1 MNPTRSISSAWVLA
15 GVALGSVLAVYAPLQ
30 QGALEAPTWGVL
42 AFMVLCVVLS
52 LPLMSVGKAIQAPRV
67 MVGLAVINLVIVPLI
82 AFILSRVVW
91 QIPEFQVGLLL
102 VLLAP
107 GVALSLNTAFAAG
120 GDLDSVLAATPVL
133 LVGQLVAVPLYAI
146 ALSGGVLSFSDLPP
160 TFVVIALVI
169 AVPSVVALAIQ
180 ALAIPVPGMIRVRQ
194 GLTRLAVPSISVAV
208 LLVVW
213 DRLPRHL
220 DEVEQFS
227 RLLPLFISF
236 LVLIAPLALLVG
248 ILASLTQPQK
258 RAMMIVGAG
267 RGGIMML
274 PITLALDP
282 ETWGLVPLVV
292 VAQLTIE
299 VLGLMVY
306 RSIVPEIV
314 PSWGR

>member
-1 MNPTRSISSAWVLA
+1 MKPTRSLSSAWVLA
-15 GVALGSVLAVYAPLQ
+15 GVAAGSMLALYTPLPE
-30 QGALEAPTWGVL
+30 GALEAPTWLVL
-42 AFMVLCVVLS
+42 GFMVLCVVLS
-52 LPLMSVGKAIQAPRV
+52 LPLLSVGKAIQAPRV
-67 MVGLAVINLVIVPLI
+67 MVGLTVINLVVVPLI

-91 QIPEFQVGLLL
+91 QTPEFQVGLLL

-107 GVALSLNTAFAAG
+107 GVALALNTAFAAG

-146 ALSGGVLSFSDLPP
+146 LLSGGVLGFSDLPP

-169 AVPSVVALAIQ
+169 VGPSVVALVIQ
-180 ALAIPVPGMIRVRQ
+180 ALARPVPGMIRVRQ

-213 DRLPRHL
+213 ERLPRHL
-220 DEVEQFS
+220 DELEQFS
-227 RLLPLFISF
+227 RLVPLFISF

-274 PITLALDP
+274 PISLALDP

>member
-1 MNPTRSISSAWVLA
+1 MKPTRSLSSAWVLA
-15 GVALGSVLAVYAPLQ
+15 GVAAGSMLALYTPLPE
-30 QGALEAPTWGVL
+30 GALEAPTWVVL
-42 AFMVLCVVLS
+42 GFMVLCVVLS
-52 LPLMSVGKAIQAPRV
+52 LPLLSVGKAIQAPRV
-67 MVGLAVINLVIVPLI
+67 MVGLTVINLVVVPLI

-91 QIPEFQVGLLL
+91 QTPEFQVGLLL

-107 GVALSLNTAFAAG
+107 GVALALNTAFAAG

-146 ALSGGVLSFSDLPP
+146 LLSGGVLGFSDLPP

-169 AVPSVVALAIQ
+169 VGPSVVALVIQ
-180 ALAIPVPGMIRVRQ
+180 ALARPVPGMIRVRQ
-194 GLTRLAVPSISVAV
+194 GLTRSAVPSISVAV

-213 DRLPRHL
+213 ERLPRHL
-220 DEVEQFS
+220 DELEQFS
-227 RLLPLFISF
+227 RLVPLFISF

-274 PITLALDP
+274 PISLALDP